1 MLDPEQTFRLIE
13 QAQNGDRTATG
24 ELIKENVPLIISVA
38 KRYKSRGVEYDD
50 LIQLGSIGLFKAIMN
65 FNSSFEVKFSTYA
78 VPMIVGE
85 IKRYLRDDGMLKV
98 SRALKQTAYRI
109 NKFSAEFSEENKR
122 APTAGEI
129 AEALN
134 IEPEDIAYALDSSKC
149 PVSLFDTKGDDSLS
163 LIEKLS
169 YDNEGDNLDKLVLAD
184 LISRLAP
191 REQKIVYLRYFRD
204 KTQAEVA
211 AELGVSQVQISRLE
225 SRIIEKL
232 RENLKK

>member
-1 MLDPEQTFRLIE
+1 MLDEKATLTYIRL
-13 QAQNGDRTATG
+13 AKTGDAKA
-24 ELIKENVPLIISVA
+24 KETLLQHNVSLVKSIV
-38 KRYKSRGVEYDD
+38 KRYLGKGVDYDD
-50 LIQLGSIGLFKAIMN
+50 LFQIACMGFLKAIAG
-65 FNSSFEVKFSTYA
+65 FDEKFGAKFSTYA

-211 AELGVSQVQISRLE
+211 AELGVSQVQI
-225 SRIIEKL
+225 
-232 RENLKK
+232 